1 MMGLANV
8 FIFTVLAAL
17 CLLAVGVVV
26 SRAMKSRSSIQVMIL
41 GIGIILTGGIVAAD
55 PSSNLGGVEYLFVLL
70 GLSFVIGGFAKK
82 DS

>member
-1 MMGLANV
+1 MVGLSNV
-8 FIFTVLAAL
+8 FIFIVLAVL
-17 CLLAVGVVV
+17 CLLAVGVLV
-26 SRAMKSRSSIQVMIL
+26 SRAMKFRSSIEIMVL